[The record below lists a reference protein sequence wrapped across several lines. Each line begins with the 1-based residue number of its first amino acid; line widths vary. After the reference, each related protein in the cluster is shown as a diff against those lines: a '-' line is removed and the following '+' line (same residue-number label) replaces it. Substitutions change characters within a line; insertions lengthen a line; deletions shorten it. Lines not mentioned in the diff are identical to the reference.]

1 MEILQFLISF
11 FLNEYGGEKLQSV
24 FKVLKDNS
32 FDIGKVIKNLTPETV
47 APILKEF
54 LKPNK
59 NNTPTDFSVGED
71 YKLDP
76 IARIADKD
84 IVYTLNRYFN

>member
-1 MEILQFLISF
+1 MELLQFLISF
-11 FLNEYGGEKLQSV
+11 FIKNYGGDK
-24 FKVLKDNS
+24 FGDIFNIFKDNS
-32 FDIGKVIKNLTPETV
+32 FDIKKVLTN
-47 APILKEF
+47 
-54 LKPNK
+54 LKPEMLEPIIKSFFNSGQNK
-59 NNTPTDFSVGED
+59 TPTDFSVGEN